1 MVKMMLASVIR
12 RIYSILFSSRTAD
25 KILNNIPSIVHYHC
39 DDEFIEK
46 FEEIIIIGDIHG
58 CYDEFQLLLE
68 RIHQGVDN
76 PKKILKICAGD
87 LINKGPKSKEVL
99 EYFMKN
105 QDDCI
110 SVRGNHDQVMINEY
124 INYIKT
130 GDIAEKNSWL
140 KELTLDGHFEFL
152 RQLPYTIRIPKLNI
166 LIVHAGL
173 LPDVSLENQQ
183 LVDMIEMRNIV
194 ENGDN
199 VRVATKHND
208 EGVAWASVWQGPWHI
223 YFGHD
228 ARRKLQEHPYA
239 TGLDTGVVYGN
250 ELTAKFVMGPRKG
263 HLVSVKALQM
273 WNDPNKK
280 TKK

>member
-1 MVKMMLASVIR
+1 
-12 RIYSILFSSRTAD
+12 
-25 KILNNIPSIVHYHC
+25 
-39 DDEFIEK
+39 
-46 FEEIIIIGDIHG
+46 
-58 CYDEFQLLLE
+58 
-68 RIHQGVDN
+68 
-76 PKKILKICAGD
+76 
-87 LINKGPKSKEVL
+87 
-99 EYFMKN
+99 MKN